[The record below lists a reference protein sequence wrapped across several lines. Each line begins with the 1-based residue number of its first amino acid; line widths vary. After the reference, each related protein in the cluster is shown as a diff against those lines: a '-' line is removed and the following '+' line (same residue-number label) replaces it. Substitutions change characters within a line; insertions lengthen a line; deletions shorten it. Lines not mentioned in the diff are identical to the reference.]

1 MGKRP
6 MTEENVRDERQE
18 RAEEKNDELVI
29 VDAEGNPVS
38 KDEARRQ
45 LEAAA
50 EDGPNEPDPSKLVA
64 EPAKVM
70 RVGSMIKQL
79 LEEVRAAELDDKG
92 RQRLRDIHARSIA
105 ELESGLAPE
114 LREELERLS
123 LPFGQDEV
131 PTEAELRIAQA
142 QLVGW
147 LEGLFHGIQAA
158 LVAQQMAARLQL
170 DQMRQGDMKALPVGG
185 GDLPPQLRAVMAE
198 RAARGDDHDH
208 HPGQYL

>member
-1 MGKRP
+1 MSEANSNQEQGGYDG
-6 MTEENVRDERQE
+6 RDGEDQP
-18 RAEEKNDELVI
+18 VI
-29 VDAEGNPVS
+29 VDADGNPVRA
-38 KDEARRQ
+38 D
-45 LEAAA
+45 EAAA
-50 EDGPNEPDPSKLVA
+50 EGQDRYESDPTKLVP

-114 LREELERLS
+114 LRDELERLS
-123 LPFGQDEV
+123 LPFGADEI
-131 PTEAELRIAQA
+131 PSEAELRIAQA

-170 DQMRQGDMKALPVGG
+170 DQMRSGELKALPAGSD
-185 GDLPPQLRAVMAE
+185 DLPPQLKAMMAE
-198 RAARGDDHDH
+198 RAARGDDRDH

>member
-1 MGKRP
+1 MSEANSKQEQGGY
-6 MTEENVRDERQE
+6 DERESEDQP
-18 RAEEKNDELVI
+18 VI
-29 VDAEGNPVS
+29 VDAEGNPV
-38 KDEARRQ
+38 
-45 LEAAA
+45 AA
-50 EDGPNEPDPSKLVA
+50 EDTPEGPDRYESDPIKLVP

-79 LEEVRAAELDDKG
+79 LEEVRAADLDDKG
-92 RQRLRDIHARSIA
+92 RQRLRDIHQRSIA
-105 ELESGLAPE
+105 ELETGLAPE
-114 LREELERLS
+114 LRDELERLS
-123 LPFGQDEV
+123 LPFSADEI

-170 DQMRQGDMKALPVGG
+170 DQMRSGELKALTAGG
-185 GDLPPQLRAVMAE
+185 DDLPPQLRAVMAE
-198 RAARGDDHDH
+198 RAARGDDRDH

>member
-1 MGKRP
+1 MSDHSKS
-6 MTEENVRDERQE
+6 ERDQRKEQE
-18 RAEEKNDELVI
+18 SEDDLLI
-29 VDAEGNPVS
+29 VDADGNPVS
-38 KDEARRQ
+38 ADDEESSERPQPERY
-45 LEAAA
+45 ES
-50 EDGPNEPDPSKLVA
+50 DPAKMVS

-92 RQRLRDIHARSIA
+92 RQRLADIHARSIA

-114 LREELERLS
+114 LRDELERLS
-123 LPFGQDEV
+123 LPFSTDEI

-147 LEGLFHGIQAA
+147 LEGLFHGIQAS

-170 DQMRQGDMKALPVGG
+170 DQMRSGEMKALPAGTE
-185 GDLPPQLRAVMAE
+185 DLPPQLRAVMAE

>member
-1 MGKRP
+1 MSQANTDPEQDGH
-6 MTEENVRDERQE
+6 EERESEDE
-18 RAEEKNDELVI
+18 ELLI
-29 VDAEGNPVS
+29 VDADGNPVTL
-38 KDEARRQ
+38 A
-45 LEAAA
+45 EAAA
-50 EDGPNEPDPSKLVA
+50 AATEKPDEDRYESDPTKLVP

-70 RVGSMIKQL
+70 RIGSMIKQL
-79 LEEVRAAELDDKG
+79 LEEVRAADLDDKG
-92 RQRLRDIHARSIA
+92 RQRLADIHKRSIT

-114 LREELERLS
+114 LRDELERLS
-123 LPFGQDEV
+123 LPFSADEI

-170 DQMRQGDMKALPVGG
+170 DQMRSGELKALTAGG
-185 GDLPPQLRAVMAE
+185 EDLPPQLRAVMAE
-198 RAARGDDHDH
+198 RAARGDDADH